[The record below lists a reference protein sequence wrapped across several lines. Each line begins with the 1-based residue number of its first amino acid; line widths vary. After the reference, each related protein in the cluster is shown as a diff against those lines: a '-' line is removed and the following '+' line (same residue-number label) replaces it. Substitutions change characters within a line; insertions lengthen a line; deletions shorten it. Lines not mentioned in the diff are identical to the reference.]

1 MTQWAE
7 IRHQHQVDGVP
18 KKELARRF
26 QIDVKTVRRAL
37 QQAAPPKRRPTKR
50 SSRMD
55 PFRERIEALLR
66 TDPDL
71 TNKRVGVL
79 LLQQGC
85 DVRERQRN
93 GYIARVRRDLFPKEV
108 FVHRTHLPGKTM
120 EGDFGQSVAKIAG
133 KVTRVFYFVAALP
146 ACNAYAAKAYPV
158 ERLECLLDGINHAF
172 ECFRGLTDRIV
183 LDNTSLAVRRVLRG
197 TDREETDGFQ
207 AFRGSFPIGV
217 DYCAPAKGW
226 EKGSVE
232 GGVEFVR
239 QNCFLPMPDVPSF
252 AALNELIRSELAADT
267 ARRRLPDGRTVAE
280 ALTAEREHLRPLP
293 AVMPEPCR
301 TTTRVV
307 DKFAQ
312 IVIDGVRYQAPIECA
327 YKPVVV
333 KLFADRV
340 AIVADGEIVTDSQRS
355 FDRGALVLDPHHVLD
370 LLARKSRAV
379 PEATALLQWPLPPVF
394 ESLHRALCEAT
405 RKGHQEYVL
414 VLRLIREHGEDR
426 VAEAAQ
432 EALRSGS
439 PRFETIRLCLQRR
452 SHERVPPTRIEDSR
466 LASIEV
472 AAPRLDVYDQITEAA
487 R

>member
-26 QIDVKTVRRAL
+26 DIDVKTVRRAL
-37 QQAAPPKRRPTKR
+37 KQATPPKRRTAKR
-50 SSRMD
+50 PSRMD
-55 PFRERIEALLR
+55 RFRDRIEELLR
-66 TDPDL
+66 KDPDL

-79 LLQQGC
+79 LLQHGC

-93 GYIARVRRDLFPKEV
+93 GYVAKVRRELFPKEV

-120 EGDFGQSVAKIAG
+120 EGDFGQSVARIAG
-133 KVTRVFYFVAALP
+133 KVTKVFYFVAALP
-146 ACNAYAAKAYPV
+146 ACNAYAAKAFPL

-172 ECFRGLTDRIV
+172 EVFRGLTERLV

-197 TDREETDGFQ
+197 TDREETDGFH

-217 DYCAPAKGW
+217 DFCAPAKGW

-239 QNCFLPMPDVPSF
+239 QNCFMPMPDVPSF
-252 AALNELIRSELAADT
+252 AALNERIRSELAADME
-267 ARRRLPDGRTVAE
+267 RRRLPDGRTVGE

-293 AVMPEPCR
+293 AAMPEPCR
-301 TTTRVV
+301 ATTRVV

-312 IVIDGVRYQAPIECA
+312 IVIDGVRYQAPIACA

-340 AIVADGEIVTDSQRS
+340 TIIANGEVVTDSPRS
-355 FDRGALVLDPHHVLD
+355 FDRGTLVLDPHHVLD
-370 LLARKSRAV
+370 LLAHKPRAV

-394 ESLHRALCEAT
+394 EALHRALCQVT
-405 RKGHQEYVL
+405 RKGHQEYVM

-426 VAEAAQ
+426 VAEAAE
-432 EALRSGS
+432 EAMRSGS
-439 PRFETIRLCLQRR
+439 PRLETIRLCLQRR
-452 SHERVPPTRIEDSR
+452 DHEHVPPTLVTDAR

-472 AAPRLDVYDQITEAA
+472 AAPRLDVYDQIAEEA